1 MNQENAINAT
11 QYATGQYGICK
22 KFADIRMPVASSG
35 TSVSYLCTSY
45 MKPRPIAVLLEY
57 VKKFDIKT
65 EAWYQ

>member
-1 MNQENAINAT
+1 MNQENETNAT
-11 QYATGQYGICK
+11 QYETGQYCICK
-22 KFADIRMPVASSG
+22 KLAYIRTPVESSG

-57 VKKFDIKT
+57 VKKLDIKT